1 MGSRRKKIIKIE
13 VDDENYSYS
22 STTIENALQN
32 IEEGK
37 NKELKIRLQLSPK
50 VVSELLEEYIVI
62 GGERGWEYSN
72 IEEKLLSNEID
83 KENIVL
89 QKIKEYLV
97 DQYLNPEMSF
107 EVPRINSIKVEKP
120 LVITFNLDYEN
131 VLGSIE
137 HAYKVS
143 KERGQ
148 WSKD

>member
-107 EVPRINSIKVEKP
+107 EIPRINSIKVEKP

-137 HAYKVS
+137 HARQIL
-143 KERGQ
+143 EEE
-148 WSKD
+148 

>member
-1 MGSRRKKIIKIE
+1 MGRKKIIKIE
-13 VDDENYSYS
+13 VDDENCSPSS

-50 VVSELLEEYIVI
+50 VVSGLLEEYIVI

-83 KENIVL
+83 RENIVL

-107 EVPRINSIKVEKP
+107 EVPRINNIKVEKP

-137 HAYKVS
+137 HARQIL
-143 KERGQ
+143 EEE
-148 WSKD
+148 

>member
-1 MGSRRKKIIKIE
+1 MGRKKIIKIE
-13 VDDENYSYS
+13 VEDENCSPSS

-50 VVSELLEEYIVI
+50 VVSGLLEEYIVI

-83 KENIVL
+83 RENIVL

-107 EVPRINSIKVEKP
+107 EVPRINNIKVEKP

-137 HAYKVS
+137 HARRILEEK
-143 KERGQ
+143 
-148 WSKD
+148 

>member
-1 MGSRRKKIIKIE
+1 MGSSRRRRKIIKIE
-13 VDDENYSYS
+13 VDDENYCSS
-22 STTIENALQN
+22 LSTTIENALQN

-50 VVSELLEEYIVI
+50 IVSELLEEYIVI

-107 EVPRINSIKVEKP
+107 EVPCINSIKVEKP
-120 LVITFNLDYEN
+120 LVITFNLNYEN

-137 HAYKVS
+137 HVRKVS
-143 KERGQ
+143 KER
-148 WSKD
+148 S